1 MAQVT
6 IEVNGRPY
14 VVGCEDGQEQR
25 LAELAALLDAQVRQ
39 VATDVGPLGET
50 RLILMGALVMADEHR
65 RAARARSPTLKA
77 ELARPGAER
86 GRAELAAVAA
96 LEAAAARI
104 ERLATAGRTEP
115 R

>member
-25 LAELAALLDAQVRQ
+25 LTELAAQLDAQVRQ
-39 VATDVGPLGET
+39 VAMDVGPLGET
-50 RLILMGALVMADEHR
+50 RLILMGALVMGDEIVELR
-65 RAARARSPTLKA
+65 REIA
-77 ELARPGAER
+77 ELKGQIGDLAAER
-86 GRAELAAVAA
+86 GRTERAAVAA

-104 ERLATAGRTEP
+104 EGLATQ
-115 R
+115 